1 MWVWPPRSRIPST
14 VRLHRSLP
22 GGCDPERG
30 WAVSELEL
38 TGGGAHVG
46 DSGGLT
52 VQTQVTA
59 HSWHRNK
66 NPAGMLEIVLL
77 VVCLIKFHWLVMSSI
92 YLYSPVSQ
100 ITSLPQEGLQSVEH
114 TAPSILRRLIQIR
127 KSSRLSSA
135 NTTHTEMKIF
145 KLRWGIFTF
154 HLFFKK
160 NLFIKAFFKWVK
172 TSVTPI
178 N

>member
-1 MWVWPPRSRIPST
+1 MPGIAGEPGVSVTSPLSDSFDCQTTSQSARWLWPRAG
-14 VRLHRSLP
+14 VGRLRARA
-22 GGCDPERG
+22 DWRG
-30 WAVSELEL
+30 V
-38 TGGGAHVG
+38 HVG

-77 VVCLIKFHWLVMSSI
+77 VVCLIKFYWLVMSSI

-100 ITSLPQEGLQSVEH
+100 ITSLPQEGLQSAEH
-114 TAPSILRRLIQIR
+114 TAPSILRHLIQIR
-127 KSSRLSSA
+127 KSSRLSSS

-145 KLRWGIFTF
+145 KLRWCIFTF

-160 NLFIKAFFKWVK
+160 NLFIKGF
-172 TSVTPI
+172 
-178 N
+178 